1 MQLNMEE
8 IAKTSSDYSGG
19 SGPRIRKHSSSSAGS
34 GQGHGTNNV
43 RTWQSILDG
52 LTIKARKDGLLRAV
66 QNERGFEA
74 RIRKVL
80 DSIAV
85 RNKLSSWISQCSET
99 HYAKSGST
107 ATRLRDEG
115 NLKFRAHDNEGSLR
129 LYTESVIC
137 APEFGPELSLALAN
151 RSACLY
157 HQAQYETCLQDISL
171 SLQFRYPKNLEYK
184 LLQRKAQCLTK
195 LSRFK
200 EAEEAFKAA
209 NDALDFVPKLSPEK
223 RGRLIKD
230 NEALLREN
238 NIGAGLQLLSEARV
252 ENERLKKEQNA
263 TLEENMSRSLK
274 LTDNKTSN
282 ATSCDINK
290 QPLINFSSDVKF
302 KVPPA
307 YGVNPTFCSAS
318 AAIECV
324 DANSTDMCSNT
335 DPGSASKDNI
345 LKESKIRG
353 RHVVANQNID
363 VGSVLFSELPYSSV
377 LLPEH
382 YSTHC
387 HQCYTSLIAPIP
399 CLRCTQPR
407 YCSDQVNISDKI
419 ILLLKSQL

>member
-1 MQLNMEE
+1 MEE

-34 GQGHGTNNV
+34 GYGPGTNDV

-74 RIRKVL
+74 RMRKVL

-115 NLKFRAHDNEGSLR
+115 NVKFRGHDNEGSLR

-157 HQAQYETCLQDISL
+157 HQAQYKTCLQDISL
-171 SLQFRYPKNLEYK
+171 SLRFRYPKNLEYK

-223 RGRLIKD
+223 RSRLIKD
-230 NEALLREN
+230 NEALLKEN
-238 NIGAGLQLLSEARV
+238 NGRAAAEANA
-252 ENERLKKEQNA
+252 ENEELHRKQNV

-274 LTDNKTSN
+274 LTDHKTSN
-282 ATSCDINK
+282 ATSCDINT
-290 QPLINFSSDVKF
+290 QPPSNPSGDAKF
-302 KVPPA
+302 KVLPA
-307 YGVNPTFCSAS
+307 YGVNSNFCSAS
-318 AAIECV
+318 AAIQCV
-324 DANSTDMCSNT
+324 DANLTDMCSNT
-335 DPGSASKDNI
+335 DPGSVSKDNI
-345 LKESKIRG
+345 LKEAQIRG
-353 RHVVANQNID
+353 RHVASNQSID

-387 HQCYTSLIAPIP
+387 HQCYATLIAPIP

-407 YCSDQVNISDKI
+407 YCSDQVNISEEI
-419 ILLLKSQL
+419 ILFLKSHACILSVYVI